1 MARTNADVVRMLNE
15 MTVLMKLEE
24 GNPQAFRVRAYENAA
39 ASVKDLRDPIAD
51 LTEAEMVALRGIGKS
66 TAAKIGEFIE
76 TGSFA
81 KLDELRQT
89 YPPAFVE
96 MTRIPGLGPKTL
108 IRLRDELGINTVDDL
123 RAAIDREALRDMPGL
138 GAKSEEKLKSAI
150 ERLGMHGKD
159 RRTPLA
165 VALPIA
171 IEIVAALEAVPGV
184 TAVQHCGSL
193 RRFSATIGDID
204 VIVAAKDHQSVSDA
218 FVALGIANE
227 VVAHGETKSSI
238 VTRDGLQIDLRVV
251 DPGVYGAAVL
261 YFTGSKSHNI
271 ALRQRALDR
280 GWTLNEYSLSDMET
294 QEVIAARTEASI
306 YKALQLK
313 FVPPPMRE
321 DTGEVQAAAEGRLPR
336 VVEEKHIKGD
346 LHVHS
351 DLSGDGRAPISAMVA
366 AAASRGLE
374 YLAITDHGE
383 DLSIN
388 GATKSQMLGMRRKL
402 EKLAKQYPDM
412 ALLWGCELNIGA
424 DGGLDYDDEFLAQF
438 DWTVASVHSHFDLAI
453 PDQTARLIAA
463 IEHPSV
469 NAIGHL
475 SGRMIGRRP
484 GIEFDGD
491 KVLAAAAATGT
502 AIEINGAL
510 ERLDAA
516 VDVIRDGA
524 SIGIDFVI
532 NTDAHHPDDYRRV
545 TSGVLHAQRAWLEHK
560 RVANSWPRD
569 RFLKWVQRRRR

>member
-1 MARTNADVVRMLNE
+1 MTRTNADVVRMLNE
-15 MTVLMKLEE
+15 MTLLMKLEE

-39 ASVKDLRDPIAD
+39 ASVKDLRSPIAGM
-51 LTEAEMVALRGIGKS
+51 TEAEMVALKGIGKS
-66 TAAKIGEFIE
+66 TATKIREYLD

-81 KLDELRQT
+81 RLDELRKA

-123 RAAIDREALRDMPGL
+123 RRAIAREALRDVPGL
-138 GAKSEEKLKSAI
+138 GAKSEDKLKSAI

-159 RRTPLA
+159 RRTPIA
-165 VALPIA
+165 AALPIA
-171 IEIVAALEAVPGV
+171 TEIVAALQEVPGV
-184 TAVQHCGSL
+184 KAVQYCGSL
-193 RRFSATIGDID
+193 RRFSETIGDID

-218 FVALGIANE
+218 FVTLGIADE
-227 VVAHGETKSSI
+227 VITHGETKSSI
-238 VTRDGLQIDLRVV
+238 LTRDGLQIDLRVV

-280 GWTLNEYSLSDMET
+280 GWTLNEYSLSDIEK
-294 QEVIAARTEASI
+294 VVAARTEASI
-306 YKALQLK
+306 YKALELT

-351 DLSGDGRAPISAMVA
+351 DLSGDGRAPISVMVA

-383 DLSIN
+383 NLSIN

-402 EKLAKQYPDM
+402 EKLQKQYPDM

-424 DGGLDYDDEFLAQF
+424 DGGLDYDDGFLAQF
-438 DWTVASVHSHFDLAI
+438 DWTVASVHSHFDLAV

-484 GIEFDGD
+484 GIKFDED

-510 ERLDAA
+510 DRLDAST
-516 VDVIRDGA
+516 DVIRNGA

-532 NTDAHHPDDYRRV
+532 NTDAHHPNDYRRV

-560 RVANSWPRD
+560 RVANSWPRQ
-569 RFLKWVQRRRR
+569 RFLTWAQRRRG